1 CVRDYIHVSDLARA
15 HLKALQYLEGGGQ
28 GLAVNLGT
36 GQGVSIR
43 EIVQAVIRVTSRPVP
58 AVFRARR
65 PGDPAELYA
74 DPSKARAHLGF
85 VPELSDI
92 DTIVRTAAPF
102 FGLRTKPETLPPSKA
117 AASAR

>member
-1 CVRDYIHVSDLARA
+1 
-15 HLKALQYLEGGGQ
+15 
-28 GLAVNLGT
+28 
-36 GQGVSIR
+36 
-43 EIVQAVIRVTSRPVP
+43 
-58 AVFRARR
+58 
-65 PGDPAELYA
+65 
-74 DPSKARAHLGF
+74 ARAHLGF